1 MITVNRVLPC
11 DENAA
16 VRTIVAAFRG
26 DPVAQWFYPDSQQYL
41 EVFPSFV
48 KAFAGGAFAHDT
60 AYCSE
65 DYAAAAL
72 WLPPEIHPDEK
83 TLVAILEDTI
93 SEPRQPEVGALLEQM
108 DHHHPREAHWY
119 LPMIGVLPEKQG
131 RGYGSALLKHA
142 LEQCDAAQALAYL
155 EASASKSV
163 SLYRRHGFERAGTI
177 QVGSSPPLF
186 PMIRQP
192 RRLQTKEKSNAFAPQ
207 TINRPTATCV

>member
-1 MITVNRVLPC
+1 MITVNRVLPG

-16 VRTIVAAFRG
+16 VGTIVAAFRG

-41 EVFPSFV
+41 EVFPTFV
-48 KAFAGGAFAHDT
+48 KAFAGAAFAHDA
-60 AYCSE
+60 AYCSQ

-72 WLPPEIHPDEK
+72 WLPPGIHPDEK

-108 DHHHPREAHWY
+108 DHHHPSEPHWY
-119 LPMIGVLPEKQG
+119 LPMIGVVPDKQG

-142 LEQCDAAQALAYL
+142 LQQCDAAQALAYL
-155 EASASKSV
+155 EASTSKSV
-163 SLYRRHGFERAGTI
+163 PLYQRHGFERVGTI

-186 PMIRQP
+186 PMIRKP
-192 RRLQTKEKSNAFAPQ
+192 RRLQTKEKSDAFCAA
-207 TINRPTATCV
+207 NS